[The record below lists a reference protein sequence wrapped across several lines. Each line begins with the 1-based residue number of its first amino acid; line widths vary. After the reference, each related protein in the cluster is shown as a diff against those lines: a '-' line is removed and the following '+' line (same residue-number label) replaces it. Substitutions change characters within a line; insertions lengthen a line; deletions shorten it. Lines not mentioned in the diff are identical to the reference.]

1 MLLHLRRTLTP
12 LPPRP
17 SLALA
22 RLFTTDHRNRL
33 TTFFAP
39 SGGIAA
45 SAYGVKEDT
54 HSLLMRTGYL
64 RQAHAGVFHYL
75 PLGQRVHEKLERLI
89 DKHMRSIGAS
99 KLALSAISSEKLW
112 AKTGRLEKGGAELF
126 RIKDRK
132 NARLLLSPTHE
143 EEITTLVSSLV
154 SSHKHLPLRLYQ
166 TTRKFRD
173 ERRPRAG
180 LLRGRE
186 FTMKDLYTFD
196 ATPEAALETYAAV
209 QGAYRNLF
217 DELKLP
223 YLVAEADSGT
233 IGGTLS
239 HEYHY
244 PSLSGED
251 TVFSCNECSYSAN
264 AEAARTRTPAPH
276 PALEEPGNIA
286 VFHGVSTD
294 RATLINVF
302 YPRDAPAG
310 LPNEVNVAVV
320 RGLVPTLDAGVGSA
334 EALDMWRVCFRE
346 YSGDG
351 GGGGADAGSY
361 SQIVNLFDTRL
372 PHSVTEASF
381 SNHSDQPLFR
391 EFVADKRIPTTAV
404 TRAPATGEPLNLL
417 KLKEGE
423 GCPACATGVLV
434 GTGAVELGHTFHLG
448 TRYSTPLR
456 AVVTGADG
464 AQVPMEMGCHGI
476 GVSRMISAVAEGYR
490 DDAGLCWP
498 RVAAPFEV
506 VVVAK
511 DEAAVAAGGDAE
523 GVYDG
528 LAGAGLDVLLDDRE
542 KDFVWCMKDAELVGY
557 PVCVVLGRGWKDGR
571 VEVQVRSGR
580 RRLEVG
586 VAELRETVLGALE
599 EA

>member
-1 MLLHLRRTLTP
+1 L
-12 LPPRP
+12 
-17 SLALA
+17 
-22 RLFTTDHRNRL
+22 
-33 TTFFAP
+33 
-39 SGGIAA
+39 
-45 SAYGVKEDT
+45 
-54 HSLLMRTGYL
+54 
-64 RQAHAGVFHYL
+64 Q
-75 PLGQRVHEKLERLI
+75 
-89 DKHMRSIGAS
+89 
-99 KLALSAISSEKLW
+99 
-112 AKTGRLEKGGAELF
+112 LF

-132 NARLLLSPTHE
+132 STRLLLSPTHE

-154 SSHKHLPLRLYQ
+154 SSHKQLPLRLYQ

-196 ATPEAALETYAAV
+196 LTPEASLETYAAV

-223 YLVAEADSGT
+223 YMVAEADSGT

-251 TVFSCNECSYSAN
+251 TVFSCNECPYSAN

-302 YPRDAPAG
+302 HPRDAVAG
-310 LPNEVNVAVV
+310 LPNEVNISVV
-320 RGLVPTLDAGVGSA
+320 RALMPSLDAGVGSA
-334 EALDMWRVCFRE
+334 EALEMWRVCFRE
-346 YSGDG
+346 YSDG
-351 GGGGADAGSY
+351 AAAGSY

-381 SNHSDQPLFR
+381 SSHSDQPLFR

-404 TRAPATGEPLNLL
+404 TRGAAGEPLNLL

-423 GCPACATGVLV
+423 GCPACETGVLV
-434 GTGAVELGHTFHLG
+434 GTPAVELGHTFHLG
-448 TRYSTPLR
+448 TRYSEPLK
-456 AVVTGADG
+456 AVVTTGEG
-464 AQVPMEMGCHGI
+464 RQVPMEMGCHGI
-476 GVSRMISAVAEGYR
+476 GLSRMISAVAEGYR

-506 VVVAK
+506 VVVGK
-511 DEAAVAAGGDAE
+511 DAAAGGDAE
-523 GVYDG
+523 GVYDE
-528 LAGAGLDVLLDDRE
+528 LTGAGLDVLLDDRE
-542 KDFVWCMKDAELVGY
+542 KDFVWRMKDAELVGY
-557 PVCVVLGRGWKDGR
+557 PVCVLLGRGWKDGR
-571 VEVQVRSGR
+571 VEVQVRNGR
-580 RRLEVG
+580 RKLEVG
-586 VAELRETVLGALE
+586 VGELRETVLSALG

>member
-1 MLLHLRRTLTP
+1 MLLHLRTLTP
-12 LPPRP
+12 LPSRASP
-17 SLALA
+17 ALV
-22 RLFTTDHRNRL
+22 RLFATDHRNRL

-39 SGGIAA
+39 SGGIAG
-45 SAYGVKEDT
+45 SAFGVKEDT
-54 HSLLMRTGYL
+54 HSLLVRTGYL

-75 PLGQRVHEKLERLI
+75 PLGQRVHEKLEKLI

-99 KLALSAISSEKLW
+99 KLALSTISSEKLW

-154 SSHKHLPLRLYQ
+154 SSHKQLPLRLYQ

-196 ATPEAALETYAAV
+196 LTPEASLETYAAV

-217 DELKLP
+217 DELKLR
-223 YLVAEADSGT
+223 YIVAEADSGT

-251 TVFSCNECSYSAN
+251 TVFTCNECTYSAN
-264 AEAARTRTPAPH
+264 AEAARTRTPTPH

-294 RATLINVF
+294 RTTLINVF
-302 YPRDAPAG
+302 YPRSTPAG
-310 LPNEVNVAVV
+310 TSNEVNTAVV
-320 RGLVPTLDAGVGSA
+320 RTLMPALDAGVGSA
-334 EALDMWRVCFRE
+334 EALEMWRVCFHE
-346 YSGDG
+346 YSDG
-351 GGGGADAGSY
+351 AAAGSY

-404 TRAPATGEPLNLL
+404 TRQTATGEPLNLL
-417 KLKEGE
+417 KMKEGE
-423 GCPACATGVLV
+423 GCPACETGVLV
-434 GTGAVELGHTFHLG
+434 GTSAVELGHTFHLG
-448 TRYSTPLR
+448 TRYSEPLK
-456 AVVTGADG
+456 AVVTDG
-464 AQVPMEMGCHGI
+464 EGRQAPMEMGCHGI

-506 VVVAK
+506 VVVGK
-511 DEAAVAAGGDAE
+511 DAAAVGDAE
-523 GVYDG
+523 GVYDE

-542 KDFVWCMKDAELVGY
+542 KDFVWKMKDAELVGY
-557 PVCVVLGRGWKDGR
+557 PVCVVLGRRWKDGK

-580 RRLEVG
+580 KKLEVG
-586 VAELRETVLGALE
+586 VAELRETVLSALE